1 MRTVSR
7 VHRIELAKG
16 RNAMAIWQ
24 DLVDGHGFSEKYS
37 SVKRLVRELR
47 GSSTPEAR
55 VFEGYM
61 LPTLECI

>member
-1 MRTVSR
+1 
-7 VHRIELAKG
+7 
-16 RNAMAIWQ
+16 MAIWQ

-61 LPTLECI
+61 ITTLECI